1 MTRNTL
7 AARNNEAYGQG
18 NGRQSFRTVLR
29 YHSKT
34 LDTGILLL
42 AVFTLELEMDYPSE
56 TRDFIVSWS
65 EISLWTVAPSPQTT
79 LLRFFLR
86 GGGGLYT
93 GYLERLFPSGNC
105 PSKLTGKVRRI
116 VHSKLKLFQ
125 FQIKKYYLSDTNH
138 QTDNPSHTSNTSLVW
153 TRPFLIMNVAP
164 RPWVGRLRVRFCFFT
179 RLFLIWLLTFLCV
192 KKY

>member
-18 NGRQSFRTVLR
+18 NGRQSFRTVFR
-29 YHSKT
+29 YHWKT

-86 GGGGLYT
+86 GGGGGLYT
-93 GYLERLFPSGNC
+93 GYLERILPSWNC

-153 TRPFLIMNVAP
+153 TRHFCYKWMSRPGLELDVCVFAFAFSQDYFLFDYWHFYV
-164 RPWVGRLRVRFCFFT
+164 
-179 RLFLIWLLTFLCV
+179 
-192 KKY
+192 